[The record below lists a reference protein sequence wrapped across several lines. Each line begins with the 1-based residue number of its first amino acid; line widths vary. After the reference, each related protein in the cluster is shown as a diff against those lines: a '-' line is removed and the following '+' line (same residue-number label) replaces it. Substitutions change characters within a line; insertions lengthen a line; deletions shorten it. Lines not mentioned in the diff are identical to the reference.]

1 MQRSRE
7 WDGTGFSRSQRDR
20 YYFRNQRNPNQD
32 FDILRWNLTKVEQ
45 FMYTWLILIMRIRL
59 THEFHPVAVEIEGL
73 TLMIPPCKL
82 SSPFSN
88 LIRIQIVLSIR
99 VTEGWKSCIEFLFC
113 VYDYITRIIYFN
125 ESRSLIPLVLLHH
138 DLVLFHSISILS
150 RPTMIRLFYYA
161 RPVYSTFLT
170 VIGLACPTIIAL
182 LSIRPFNG
190 LSYL

>member
-1 MQRSRE
+1 MKIARLIIHKNGGIRCLPDHEIIDSVMQRSRE
-7 WDGTGFSRSQRDR
+7 WDGTGFSSQRDR

-99 VTEGWKSCIEFLFC
+99 VTEG
-113 VYDYITRIIYFN
+113 
-125 ESRSLIPLVLLHH
+125 
-138 DLVLFHSISILS
+138 
-150 RPTMIRLFYYA
+150 
-161 RPVYSTFLT
+161 
-170 VIGLACPTIIAL
+170 
-182 LSIRPFNG
+182 
-190 LSYL
+190 